1 MTGESAEERKGSLS
15 NYDKVIE
22 TWRKKFLEMDHEALI
37 RKFHLEAD
45 EEALYITYFS
55 HKMRIDR
62 KSGKITLCEQPDKEL
77 TFNTVI
83 TIYNLFHYAIEN
95 PVASGKLVPF
105 REVKRVYPFEA
116 AYKKTILS
124 EFQNTFSGHVEEL
137 ISACEK
143 LNGEKMKQGDAGY
156 ILPVF
161 PFFNIAVLFWD
172 GDEEF
177 DAQANMLFDSN
188 ITDFLHEE
196 NVVSVAADAVYY
208 LTEAAGLEAV
218 SIYG

>member
-1 MTGESAEERKGSLS
+1 MTGESAAEKKVSLS

-62 KSGKITLCEQPDKEL
+62 KSGKITMYEQPGKVL

-124 EFQNTFSGHVEEL
+124 EFQNTFSGHVKEL
-137 ISACEK
+137 ITACEK

-196 NVVSVAADAVYY
+196 NVVGVASDAVYY

-218 SIYG
+218 SVYG

>member
-1 MTGESAEERKGSLS
+1 MTRESVVEKRKSLS
-15 NYDKVIE
+15 NYEKVIE
-22 TWRKKFLEMDHEALI
+22 TWRKKFLEMDQETLI
-37 RKFHLEAD
+37 CKFHLEAD

-55 HKMRIDR
+55 HRMRIDR
-62 KSGKITLCEQPDKEL
+62 KNGKITMCEQPDKVL

-116 AYKKTILS
+116 AYRKTILS
-124 EFQNTFSGHVEEL
+124 QLQNTFSGHVDEL
-137 ISACEK
+137 IIACER

-161 PFFNIAVLFWD
+161 PFLQIAVLFWD

-177 DAQANMLFDSN
+177 EAQANMLFDSN

-196 NVVSVAADAVYY
+196 NVVGVAADVVYY
-208 LTEAAGLEAV
+208 LAQAAGLEAV
-218 SIYG
+218 NIYG